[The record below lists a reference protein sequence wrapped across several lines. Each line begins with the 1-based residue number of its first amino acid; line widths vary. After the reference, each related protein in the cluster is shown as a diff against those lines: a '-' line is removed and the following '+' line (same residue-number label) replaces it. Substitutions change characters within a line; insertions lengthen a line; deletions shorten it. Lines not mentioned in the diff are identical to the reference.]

1 MSSVERYFGKERLI
15 ISIDGEATL
24 GEAAERMH
32 ENAIGA
38 LLVTSEGGK
47 VIGLITERDV
57 IAALALGADPSR
69 AKVKYYM
76 TPWTDVITITP
87 DVTIEEALKV
97 MIENGIRHLV
107 VVQGDRVVGI
117 LSMRDLCA
125 ALLTPS

>member
-1 MSSVERYFGKERLI
+1 MSSIETYFGRERLI
-15 ISIDGEATL
+15 ITVNGDATL

-38 LLVTSEGGK
+38 LLVTGEEGK

-76 TPWTDVITITP
+76 TPWSEVITVTP
-87 DVTIEEALKV
+87 DVTVEEALKV
-97 MIENGIRHLV
+97 MIDNGIRHLV
-107 VVQGDRVVGI
+107 VVQGNKVLGI

-125 ALLTPS
+125 ALLSSS

>member
-1 MSSVERYFGKERLI
+1 MSSVEKYFGRERLI
-15 ISIDGEATL
+15 ISIDGDATL

-38 LLVTSEGGK
+38 LLVTAEGGK
-47 VIGLITERDV
+47 VVGLITERDI

-76 TPWTDVITITP
+76 TPWSEVITITP
-87 DVTIEEALKV
+87 DVTVEEALK
-97 MIENGIRHLV
+97 MMLDNGVRHLV
-107 VVQGDRVVGI
+107 VVQGNRVLGI

-125 ALLTPS
+125 ALMSS